1 MIKYYFY
8 KIGQALAGIF
18 SLKIAYRI
26 AVFLS
31 DFKYM
36 VSPRDRRAAQE
47 NFRIICG
54 EGVDVRPIA
63 KKMFR
68 NFGKYLVEFFCMP
81 KFNEEFIR
89 QYVDVENQ
97 HRLDDALKRGK
108 GVIIMT
114 AHIGNWELGG
124 LALGRLGYPL
134 TAIALPHRE
143 KSVNELFNKQ
153 RAAGGVTVV
162 PVNMAIRRCIRILKE
177 NGIIALLA
185 DRDFS
190 ATGKPVSFFGRETM
204 MPYGPAMFAYRT
216 GATVL
221 PMFLRRKDNE
231 HFRIVIEEPLE
242 LLEKGQGVREEDFLV
257 QFMRQQAAVLEK
269 AIQED
274 PTQWMM
280 FRRFWIDRESG
291 PERITST

>member
-1 MIKYYFY
+1 
-8 KIGQALAGIF
+8 
-18 SLKIAYRI
+18 
-26 AVFLS
+26 
-31 DFKYM
+31 
-36 VSPRDRRAAQE
+36 
-47 NFRIICG
+47 
-54 EGVDVRPIA
+54 
-63 KKMFR
+63 
-68 NFGKYLVEFFCMP
+68 
-81 KFNEEFIR
+81 
-89 QYVDVENQ
+89 
-97 HRLDDALKRGK
+97 
-108 GVIIMT
+108 
-114 AHIGNWELGG
+114 
-124 LALGRLGYPL
+124 
-134 TAIALPHRE
+134 
-143 KSVNELFNKQ
+143 
-153 RAAGGVTVV
+153 
-162 PVNMAIRRCIRILKE
+162 
-177 NGIIALLA
+177 
-185 DRDFS
+185 
-190 ATGKPVSFFGRETM
+190 M